1 MSCFQHRLFKLPK
14 ENVDSRQPEQTI
26 WNLTLH
32 FQTTT
37 IKELNEISKYHNIK
51 LVFSVWKA
59 QTKADTAAERF
70 LVRYTMQH
78 NTNLSDSIERS
89 DAVTRG
95 VTCKHS
101 QNF

>member
-70 LVRYTMQH
+70 LVLYTMQR

-89 DAVTRG
+89 HAVWTR
-95 VTCKHS
+95 CYM
-101 QNF
+101 